1 MPPRAAPPPEPT
13 PRPVALPAVPLGPRV
28 LSVLGLSYRARRP
41 VLLEG
46 PTGIGK
52 SEIVRAAAEQL
63 GIGLAV
69 LDLSLLEP
77 PDLVGLPIIEQGR
90 TRYALPSILPQ
101 DGAGILL
108 LEELNRA
115 ERYIQQPALQLLTAR
130 TLHEY
135 RLPEG
140 WVCFA
145 AVNPQDG
152 DYQVTALDPALRARF
167 LQLRVRAD
175 RPSWL
180 SWALL
185 AGVHPAVIAVA
196 QAHDRVL
203 DDVSPRTW
211 VYVSQLLGALRPEDT
226 RNPVMLRDALAGYL
240 PPAWLEILLARR
252 EIGEVGLTID
262 VRALLATYAAGS
274 AEAVRLGRLRSE
286 GRSDVLDELTH
297 RLLAILSGPEAG
309 VLALAGK
316 LRLEAL
322 EALFADL
329 PGDQRDKLQGA
340 IAANPTLLT
349 LAEVKPPELLQ
360 NFVGSRADQII
371 SGLLGDPLR
380 QHRLGLIVTSLR
392 AYLSDAS
399 RLPELRKS
407 TPARFALGHLL
418 ARLASVADSPWAMA
432 LVETLQRVGITP
444 VRPA

>member
-1 MPPRAAPPPEPT
+1 MPPRTTPSPEAT
-13 PRPVALPAVPLGPRV
+13 PRPVELPAVPLGPRV
-28 LSVLGLSYRARRP
+28 LDVLELCYRARRP

-52 SEIVRAAAEQL
+52 SEIVRAAAERL
-63 GIGLAV
+63 GVRLAV

-101 DGAGILL
+101 DGNGILL

-135 RLPEG
+135 CLPAG
-140 WVCFA
+140 WVCYA

-180 SWALL
+180 SWALH

-203 DDVSPRTW
+203 DEVSPRSW
-211 VYVSQLLGALRPEDT
+211 VYVSQLLRALRPEDT
-226 RNPVMLRDALAGYL
+226 RNPVLLRDALAGYL
-240 PPAWLEILLARR
+240 PPAWLETLLARR
-252 EIGEVGLTID
+252 EIGESELSID
-262 VRALLATYAAGS
+262 VHNLLVSYAPGSPEAT
-274 AEAVRLGRLRSE
+274 RLGRLRAA
-286 GRSDVLDELTH
+286 GRSDVLDEITH
-297 RLLAILSGPEAG
+297 RLMAILSGPEAG
-309 VLALAGK
+309 ALALAGK
-316 LRLEAL
+316 LRLEAI

-329 PGDQRDKLQGA
+329 PGDQRDKLQRA
-340 IAANPTLLT
+340 IAANPTLLG
-349 LAEVKPPELLQ
+349 LAEVRPQDLLQ
-360 NFVGSRADQII
+360 NFVGSHAERVI
-371 SGLLGDPLR
+371 SALVPDPIR
-380 QHRLGLIVTSLR
+380 QHRLGLIVSGLR
-392 AYLSDAS
+392 AYLSDPA
-399 RLPELRKS
+399 RIQTLRKN

-418 ARLASVADSPWAMA
+418 ARLATAPDSQWAMA

-444 VRPA
+444 VRPE

>member
-1 MPPRAAPPPEPT
+1 M
-13 PRPVALPAVPLGPRV
+13 
-28 LSVLGLSYRARRP
+28 
-41 VLLEG
+41 LLEG

-52 SEIVRAAAEQL
+52 SEIVRAATERL

-211 VYVSQLLGALRPEDT
+211 VYVSQLLRALRPEDS
-226 RNPVMLRDALAGYL
+226 RNTVMLRDALAGYL
-240 PPAWLEILLARR
+240 PPAWLELLLARR

-274 AEAVRLGRLRSE
+274 PEAARIGRLRSE

-309 VLALAGK
+309 VLALSGK

-340 IAANPTLLT
+340 IATNPTLLT

-371 SGLLGDPLR
+371 SALLTEPLR

-392 AYLSDAS
+392 AYLSDPG

>member
-1 MPPRAAPPPEPT
+1 M
-13 PRPVALPAVPLGPRV
+13 PLGPRV
-28 LSVLGLSYRARRP
+28 LEVLELGYRARRP

-52 SEIVRAAAEQL
+52 SEIVRAVAEQL
-63 GIGLAV
+63 GIGLAI

-77 PDLVGLPIIEQGR
+77 PDLVGLPIIEAGR
-90 TRYALPSILPQ
+90 TRYAVPSILPQ
-101 DGAGILL
+101 EGRGILL

-145 AVNPQDG
+145 AINPQDG

-167 LQLRVRAD
+167 LQLRVCAD

-185 AGVHPAVIAVA
+185 ANVHPAVLAVA

-203 DDVSPRTW
+203 DEVSPRTW
-211 VYVSQLLGALRPEDT
+211 VYVSQLLASLRPGDT
-226 RNPVMLRDALAGYL
+226 RDLTLLRDALSGYL
-240 PPAWLEILLARR
+240 PTAWLEILLARR
-252 EIGEVGLTID
+252 EVAEVGLEVD
-262 VRALLATYAAGS
+262 VRALLVSYAPGS
-274 AEAVRLGRLRSE
+274 PEAARIGSLRAQ
-286 GRSDVLDELTH
+286 GRSDVLDEVTH
-297 RLLAILSGPEAG
+297 RLLGILSGPEAG
-309 VLALAGK
+309 VLASSGK

-322 EALFADL
+322 EGLFADL
-329 PGDQRDKLQGA
+329 PGDQRDKLQSA

-349 LAEVKPPELLQ
+349 LADVKPPELLQ
-360 NFVGSRADQII
+360 NFVGSRAEKTL
-371 SGLLGDPLR
+371 SSLTHDPLL
-380 QHRLGLIVTSLR
+380 QHRLGLIVSGLR
-392 AYLSDAS
+392 AHLSDPS
-399 RLPELRKS
+399 RLQELRKS
-407 TPARFALGHLL
+407 TPARVALGHVL
-418 ARLASVADSPWAMA
+418 ARLATVEDSPWAMA

-444 VRPA
+444 VRPQ